1 MVTGMSMSMDMGYE
15 IEAIHPDGIVYA
27 MPGMLID
34 TTGGKLP
41 SDNELI
47 LLIMDDCFEITE
59 WDKIDDE
66 DLTDFLAD
74 LETD

>member
-1 MVTGMSMSMDMGYE
+1 MSMDMGYE

-27 MPGMLID
+27 MPGMLIGA
-34 TTGGKLP
+34 TEGRIP
-41 SDNELI
+41 SDNELNKF
-47 LLIMDDCFEITE
+47 IMDGCFEITE

-66 DLTDFLAD
+66 DLINFLED